1 MKAKNSLIIVLFTF
15 LTASTAMSQIEGYW
29 KGEMNVGVQKL
40 ETAFDIKVVENGY
53 AATFDVPAQGAY
65 DIPVDETTF
74 QDGLL
79 QLTMSSLGARYSGT
93 LKDYVIEGE
102 FTQNGMTFP
111 LNLARSEKKERQKT
125 RPQDPQP
132 PFHYQIEEVTF
143 VNEKEGNTLAGTL
156 TIPEGEGPF
165 PAMVLVSGSG
175 QQNRDE
181 ELMNHRPFWVI
192 ADYCARHGIAVLR
205 YDDRGIGGSD
215 GEVKNATSMDFSYDA
230 EAAFDYLRNRKEINA
245 TKVGILGHSEG
256 GVINFMVSARRP
268 EVAFLVSLAGPSVNG
283 IEVLKE
289 QQAAILR
296 ASGMTE
302 EMVQFNGNAN
312 AQMFNI
318 IETSNDREEADTL
331 LRQLLKGWGY
341 NEELTE
347 QTVGQMASPWMYY
360 FLRYDPTDAIVKT
373 NCPALL
379 LNGSKDLQVIASQNL
394 PGYEKIIAEHGK
406 TNLTMR
412 ELPDLNHLFQHCET
426 GSPNEYFEIE
436 ETISPEVL
444 ETIVGFVKGVEK

>member
-1 MKAKNSLIIVLFTF
+1 MKNIILFLLLF
-15 LTASTAMSQIEGYW
+15 AALQSQAQIEGYW
-29 KGEMNVGVQKL
+29 KGEMNIGVQKL
-40 ETAFDIKVVENGY
+40 ETAFDIKDAENGY
-53 AATFDVPAQGAY
+53 VATFDVPAQGAY
-65 DIPVDETTF
+65 DIPIDETTF

-79 QLTMSSLGARYSGT
+79 QLTMSAMGASYSGT
-93 LKDYVIEGE
+93 LKDNAIEGE